1 MGQEVGV
8 AGRGDP
14 TFLKRQKEMKRVAK
28 ANAKRAAQQ
37 ARREE
42 KAERAKME
50 GQPEEQSEVLHNPT
64 DEESS
69 GPS

>member
-1 MGQEVGV
+1 
-8 AGRGDP
+8 
-14 TFLKRQKEMKRVAK
+14 MKRVAK

-42 KAERAKME
+42 KAERARME

>member
-1 MGQEVGV
+1 M

-42 KAERAKME
+42 NAARAKAAV
-50 GQPEEQSEVLHNPT
+50 PPHKPSE
-64 DEESS
+64 
-69 GPS
+69 

>member
-1 MGQEVGV
+1 M

-37 ARREE
+37 ARR
-42 KAERAKME
+42 AENAARAKA
-50 GQPEEQSEVLHNPT
+50 QAPQYPSE
-64 DEESS
+64 
-69 GPS
+69 

>member
-1 MGQEVGV
+1 M

-28 ANAKRAAQQ
+28 ANAKRANRQ

-42 KAERAKME
+42 NAARAKPATE
-50 GQPEEQSEVLHNPT
+50 ANPSE
-64 DEESS
+64 
-69 GPS
+69 